1 MEAALAGVAV
11 AGGWLFHQPVLADF
25 HWSLPA
31 AALGAVAAIPPLL
44 LFYGLLR
51 STWRPLME
59 IRQWFRVVLRPLVC
73 RWSVAQL
80 AVVSILAG
88 IGEELLFRGL
98 VQGGLTR
105 LLGPV
110 LAVSIASLLFGLVHW
125 VNAAY
130 AVLAGLIGVYL
141 GVEWLL
147 SGNLLAPILTHGIYD
162 FLALLY
168 YLRMHREFTSD

>member
-1 MEAALAGVAV
+1 M
-11 AGGWLFHQPVLADF
+11 
-25 HWSLPA
+25 
-31 AALGAVAAIPPLL
+31 
-44 LFYGLLR
+44 
-51 STWRPLME
+51 
-59 IRQWFRVVLRPLVC
+59 
-73 RWSVAQL
+73 
-80 AVVSILAG
+80 
-88 IGEELLFRGL
+88 LFRGF

-110 LAVSIASLLFGLVHW
+110 LAVSIASRLFGLVHW

-162 FLALLY
+162 FLALLDC
-168 YLRMHREFTSD
+168 LRAHREV